1 MSVPDFAG
9 VSGPYQG
16 ISVMI
21 SLLNFIKAYMEAI
34 VGDVKIQITHWLYD
48 STSQCQKSEE
58 WDTLLGTINLFVVA
72 ALGLWQTSK
81 VLSISTLWQTM
92 PQDRKLKYVKLFC
105 TSS

>member
-34 VGDVKIQITHWLYD
+34 VGDVKIQITH
-48 STSQCQKSEE
+48 
-58 WDTLLGTINLFVVA
+58 
-72 ALGLWQTSK
+72 
-81 VLSISTLWQTM
+81 
-92 PQDRKLKYVKLFC
+92 
-105 TSS
+105 